1 MMEIYRNNTWQR
13 LCTNGWDKVEEN
25 LTCMAMGYHQTAFYE
40 NCSFHETKNK
50 DTTNTYMY
58 YNCTKLTNCEEKLES
73 KCSSAKV
80 SIMKGNLVL
89 STELIT

>member
-1 MMEIYRNNTWQR
+1 
-13 LCTNGWDKVEEN
+13 
-25 LTCMAMGYHQTAFYE
+25 MAMGYHQNTFYE

-80 SIMKGNLVL
+80 FIMKGNLVL
-89 STELIT
+89 STELITQTDYREEFQRWRFEC

>member
-1 MMEIYRNNTWQR
+1 MKQ
-13 LCTNGWDKVEEN
+13 K
-25 LTCMAMGYHQTAFYE
+25 
-40 NCSFHETKNK
+40 KK

-73 KCSSAKV
+73 KGSFAKI

-89 STELIT
+89 STELITWTDYREEFQRLRFDC